1 MLKKMVVIIAS
12 NGDRDTDRD
21 GDLPKSINSKRC
33 DKAAS
38 VSEDPL
44 PKGLETNIYKV
55 SGPRLNQGN
64 SVPMGQPC
72 VFNYNKGHYKQ

>member
-21 GDLPKSINSKRC
+21 GDLPKSINSKGC

-38 VSEDPL
+38 VSEDP
-44 PKGLETNIYKV
+44 PSKG
-55 SGPRLNQGN
+55 SGDQYIQ
-64 SVPMGQPC
+64 SQ
-72 VFNYNKGHYKQ
+72 